1 MESTRLTQAA
11 GLPLEEC
18 VSASL
23 DLFSGPSM
31 ETSIERCYY
40 DEIFPQSP
48 LSDTASLISFHLPP
62 SEDLTDCSEC
72 FIKLRLSL
80 STMLPAADAL
90 PIRRG
95 PPPTQAA
102 TASYALINQAASS
115 IFSSVNVRISDVS
128 LSDSYQTYPYL
139 AMIQSILNFSKDS
152 RDTKCSLMGFT
163 SDEDPTVII
172 ATNNEASGFK
182 TRAGWTDQGV
192 QRTYISPIFHDFFH
206 QSRLL
211 LPLTNLYL
219 DFTKASNAFAI
230 TSNKANADYHFK
242 IEDFRLFV
250 RRVKTTPSTKLY
262 LENELAS
269 GKPARYP
276 LVSST
281 VKPYFINAGAKSHV
295 IENVFSGK
303 GIPRFC
309 LVAFCLQTDYRGAYG
324 TSPFT
329 FPNFSLT
336 SLKLT
341 FGSHTFPSPPFAP
354 LYVGTNPDHTREYL
368 ALMYNTFKSDVGS
381 MITYDNFKN
390 YYALYVMDLGHFSI
404 SSTDHVLPKV
414 DVNARLDMAFHSTS
428 NNAALTALV
437 YTEYDVELQIDS
449 ARNVTRDY
457 IL

>member
-11 GLPLEEC
+11 GLPSEEC

-23 DLFSGPSM
+23 DLFSGPSI

-40 DEIFPQSP
+40 DEIFPQHP
-48 LSDTASLISFHLPP
+48 LSDTASLISFHIPP
-62 SEDLTDCSEC
+62 SADWTDCSEC

-102 TASYALINQAASS
+102 AASYALINQAASS
-115 IFSSVNVRISDVS
+115 IFSNVNVRISETS

-163 SDEDPTVII
+163 TDVDPTISV
-172 ATNNEASGFK
+172 ATNADASGFK
-182 TRAGWTDQGV
+182 TRAGWTNQGV
-192 QRTYISPIFHDFFH
+192 QRTYISPIWHDFFH

-211 LPLTNLYL
+211 VPLCNLYL
-219 DFTKASNAFAI
+219 DFTKASHAFAI
-230 TSNKANADYHFK
+230 TTNKANADYHYK
-242 IEDFRLFV
+242 IDDFRLFV
-250 RRVKTTPSTKLY
+250 RRVKTTPSTNLY
-262 LENELAS
+262 LENKLAS

-281 VKPYFINAGAKSHV
+281 VKPYFINANAKSHV

-309 LVAFCLQTDYRGAYG
+309 LVAFCTQENYRGSYA
-324 TSPFT
+324 TTPFD
-329 FPNFSLT
+329 FPNFSLST
-336 SLKLT
+336 LKLS

-354 LYVGTNPDHTREYL
+354 LFVGTNPEHTREYL
-368 ALMYNTFKSDVGS
+368 ALMFNSFKSDTGS
-381 MITYDNFKN
+381 MISYDNFKN
-390 YYALYVMDLGHFSI
+390 HYALFVMDLGHFSM
-404 SSTDHVLPKV
+404 SSTDHILPKL
-414 DVNARLDMAFHSTS
+414 DVNARLDMTFHSTS

-437 YTEYDVELQIDS
+437 YTEYDVELQIDG